1 MRPFQKLTIND
12 NCSYDGSLRSW
23 RLDLERNKV
32 IRQYFEIKRG
42 KKTLFGYYH
51 RVVVVGDSA
60 TPSLK

>member
-32 IRQYFEIKRG
+32 IRQYFEIKGG
-42 KKTLFGYYH
+42 KKLFL
-51 RVVVVGDSA
+51 VIITVLLLSETV
-60 TPSLK
+60 PPLP